1 MSLNT
6 GVLCHRVS
14 HSVTQGVTQCCLR
27 HIVTRSATSQS
38 IREAGRC
45 VIVDPTPSF
54 RSFHLFLL
62 SELKK
67 LAFHCR
73 FLVIASNCK
82 LLFQLS
88 PPLRSIVAHHR
99 DGLDLREAIIEQIP
113 GRIR

>member
-45 VIVDPTPSF
+45 VTADPTPSF

-73 FLVIASNCK
+73 FLAIAFNCK

-99 DGLDLREAIIEQIP
+99 DGLDLCEAIIERVP

>member
-1 MSLNT
+1 MSPTT
-6 GVLCHRVS
+6 GVLCHTVS

-45 VIVDPTPSF
+45 LTADPTPSF

-62 SELKK
+62 SQLKK

-73 FLVIASNCK
+73 FLAIASNCK

-88 PPLRSIVAHHR
+88 PPLRSVVAHHR
-99 DGLDLREAIIEQIP
+99 DGLDLCEAIIERVP